1 MTTALVTG
9 GAGFIGSN
17 LCDRLLAEGKR
28 VVAIDDLSS
37 GRIGNLV
44 EARAYGKQF
53 TFYNVDVRA
62 DGLPTIFERHQPEVV
77 YHLAARPE
85 AQSLADPT
93 TDASVAVMGLLNV
106 LECAA
111 SQGAAKL
118 VFASSASV
126 YGETRK
132 LPSREIAIPSSR
144 PLTPAGVARRLT
156 EDYLRFYQRYRGLD
170 YTVLVL
176 ANVYGPRQE
185 SQHGRAVV
193 RAFADR
199 MLAGEQ
205 PLVYGDGNQT
215 RDYVFLDDA
224 VHAFALAAE
233 RGPGRAVN
241 IGTCVETSVVG
252 VYRLLA
258 EITGY
263 RGEPAMG
270 PPATGEP
277 RRSVL
282 DNELAERELGWK
294 PWTHLEDG
302 LAETVAGLRGV

>member
-37 GRIGNLV
+37 GRIANLV
-44 EARAYGKQF
+44 EARAYGQQF

-77 YHLAARPE
+77 FHLAARPE
-85 AQSLADPT
+85 ADSVIDPP
-93 TDASVAVMGLLNV
+93 TDASVSIMGLLNV
-106 LECAA
+106 LECSAGV
-111 SQGAAKL
+111 GAQKL

-126 YGETRK
+126 YGDTRK
-132 LPSREIAIPSSR
+132 LPARETSIPSSR
-144 PLTPAGVARRLT
+144 PLTPAGVARRLA
-156 EDYLRFYQRYRGLD
+156 EDYLRFYQRYRGIEF
-170 YTVLVL
+170 TALVL
-176 ANVYGPRQE
+176 GNVYGPRQV
-185 SQHGRAVV
+185 SDGGRGVV
-193 RAFADR
+193 RALAES

-205 PLVYGDGNQT
+205 PTVYGDGNQT
-215 RDYVFLDDA
+215 RDFVFLDDA
-224 VHAFALAAE
+224 VHAFALAGE
-233 RGPGRAVN
+233 RGSGRAVN
-241 IGTCVETSVVG
+241 IGTSVETSVVAI
-252 VYRLLA
+252 YRNLA
-258 EITGY
+258 QLTGY
-263 RGEPAMG
+263 RGEPAFG
-270 PPATGEP
+270 PLPKGEV

-302 LAETVAGLRGV
+302 LAETVSGLRGV

>member
-1 MTTALVTG
+1 MTTALITG

-44 EARAYGKQF
+44 EARAYGQQF
-53 TFYNVDVRA
+53 TFYNVDVRT

-77 YHLAARPE
+77 FHLAARPE
-85 AQSLADPT
+85 ADSVTDPP
-93 TDASVAVMGLLNV
+93 TDASVSVMGLLNV
-106 LECAA
+106 LECSVGVG
-111 SQGAAKL
+111 SQKL

-126 YGETRK
+126 YGDTRK
-132 LPSREIAIPSSR
+132 LPARETSIPSSR
-144 PLTPAGVARRLT
+144 PLTPGGVARRLA
-156 EDYLRFYQRYRGLD
+156 EDYLRFYQRYRGIEF
-170 YTVLVL
+170 TALVL
-176 ANVYGPRQE
+176 GNVYGPRQVSE
-185 SQHGRAVV
+185 GGRGVV

-199 MLAGEQ
+199 MLGGEQ
-205 PLVYGDGNQT
+205 PTVHGDGNQT
-215 RDYVFLDDA
+215 RDFVFIDDA

-233 RGPGRAVN
+233 RGSGRAVN
-241 IGTCVETSVVG
+241 IGTSVETSVVAI
-252 VYRLLA
+252 YRNLA
-258 EITGY
+258 QLTGF
-263 RGEPAMG
+263 RGEPAFG
-270 PPATGEP
+270 PLPKGEV

>member
-44 EARAYGKQF
+44 EARAYGQQF
-53 TFYNVDVRA
+53 TFYNVDIRA

-77 YHLAARPE
+77 FHLAARPE
-85 AQSLADPT
+85 SDSLADPP
-93 TDASVAVMGLLNV
+93 TDASVSVMGLLNV
-106 LECAA
+106 LEC
-111 SQGAAKL
+111 GAAVGTQKV

-132 LPSREIAIPSSR
+132 LPARESIIPSAR
-144 PLTPAGVARRLT
+144 PLTPGGVAKRLS
-156 EDYLRFYQRYRGLD
+156 EDYLRFYQRYRGID
-170 YTVLVL
+170 FTSLVL
-176 ANVYGPRQE
+176 GNVYGPRQLGE
-185 SQHGRAVV
+185 DGRGVV
-193 RAFADR
+193 RALADR

-205 PLVYGDGNQT
+205 PVVHGDGNQT
-215 RDYVFLDDA
+215 RDFVFIDDA
-224 VHAFALAAE
+224 VHAFALAGE
-233 RGPGRAVN
+233 RGAGKAVN
-241 IGTCVETSVVG
+241 IGTGVETSVVSIF
-252 VYRLLA
+252 RALA
-258 EITGY
+258 ALTGF
-263 RGEPAMG
+263 RGEPGFG
-270 PPATGEP
+270 PQPKGEV

>member
-28 VVAIDDLSS
+28 IVAIDDLST

-44 EARAYGKQF
+44 EARAYGQQF
-53 TFYNVDVRA
+53 TFYNVDIRA

-77 YHLAARPE
+77 FHLAARPE
-85 AQSLADPT
+85 PDSVTDPA
-93 TDASVAVMGLLNV
+93 TDASVSVMGLLNV

-111 SQGAAKL
+111 GVGAQKL

-132 LPSREIAIPSSR
+132 LPARETIIPSSR
-144 PLTPAGVARRLT
+144 PLVPGGVAKRLS
-156 EDYLRFYQRYRGLD
+156 EDYLRFYQRYKGIEF
-170 YTVLVL
+170 TSLVL
-176 ANVYGPRQE
+176 GNVYGPRQAGE
-185 SQHGRAVV
+185 DGRGVV
-193 RAFADR
+193 RVLAER
-199 MLAGEQ
+199 MLGGEQ
-205 PLVYGDGNQT
+205 PIVNGDGNQT
-215 RDYVFLDDA
+215 RDFVFIDDA
-224 VHAFALAAE
+224 VHAFALAGE
-233 RGPGRAVN
+233 RGSGRAVN
-241 IGTCVETSVVG
+241 IGTGVETSVVSIF
-252 VYRLLA
+252 RNLA
-258 EITGY
+258 GLTGY
-263 RGEPAMG
+263 RGEPGFG
-270 PPATGEP
+270 PQPKGEP

>member
-9 GAGFIGSN
+9 GSGFIGSH

-44 EARAYGKQF
+44 EARGYGKQF

-77 YHLAARPE
+77 HHLAARPE
-85 AQSLADPT
+85 ADSLSDPA
-93 TDASVAVMGLLNV
+93 TDASVSVMGLLNV

-111 SQGAAKL
+111 AAGTAKI

-132 LPSREIAIPSSR
+132 LPSREIAIPSSK
-144 PLTPAGVARRLT
+144 PLSPGGVARRLA
-156 EDYLRFYQRYRGLD
+156 EDYLRYYQRYRGLD

-185 SQHGRAVV
+185 SIEGRAVV

-205 PLVYGDGNQT
+205 PSVYGDGNQT
-215 RDYVFLDDA
+215 RDFVFIDDA
-224 VHAFALAAE
+224 IHAFALAAE
-233 RGPGRAVN
+233 RGSGRAVN
-241 IGTCVETSVVG
+241 IGTSVETSVVG
-252 VYRLLA
+252 IYRMLGEL
-258 EITGY
+258 TGY
-263 RGEPAMG
+263 RGEPSLG
-270 PPATGEP
+270 PPAKGEP

>member
-1 MTTALVTG
+1 MTTSLVTG

-28 VVAIDDLSS
+28 VIAIDDLSS

-85 AQSLADPT
+85 AESLTDPT

-111 SQGAAKL
+111 SQSAAKV

-144 PLTPAGVARRLT
+144 PLTPGGVARRLT

-205 PLVYGDGNQT
+205 PVVYGDGNQT

-233 RGPGRAVN
+233 RGSGRAVN
-241 IGTCVETSVVG
+241 IGTSVETSVVG

-258 EITGY
+258 ELTGY

-302 LAETVAGLRGV
+302 LAETVAGLRGI

>member
-1 MTTALVTG
+1 VTTALVTG

-44 EARAYGKQF
+44 EARGYGKQF

-77 YHLAARPE
+77 HHLAARPE
-85 AQSLADPT
+85 ADSLSDPA
-93 TDASVAVMGLLNV
+93 TDASVSVMGLLNV

-111 SQGAAKL
+111 TAGTGKI

-132 LPSREIAIPSSR
+132 LPSREIAIPSSK
-144 PLTPAGVARRLT
+144 PLSPGGVARRLA
-156 EDYLRFYQRYRGLD
+156 EDYLRYYQRYRGLD

-185 SQHGRAVV
+185 SIEGRAVV

-205 PLVYGDGNQT
+205 PSVYGDGNQT
-215 RDYVFLDDA
+215 RDFVFIDDA
-224 VHAFALAAE
+224 IHAFSLAAE
-233 RGPGRAVN
+233 RGSGRAVN
-241 IGTCVETSVVG
+241 IGTSVETSVVG
-252 VYRLLA
+252 IYRMLGEL
-258 EITGY
+258 TGY
-263 RGEPAMG
+263 RGEPSLG
-270 PPATGEP
+270 PTAKGEP

>member
-1 MTTALVTG
+1 MSTVLVTG

-28 VVAIDDLSS
+28 VVAMDDLST
-37 GRIGNLV
+37 GRIANLV
-44 EARAYGKQF
+44 DARAYGQQF

-62 DGLPTIFERHQPEVV
+62 DGLGTIVERHRPDLV

-85 AQSLADPT
+85 GQSMADPM
-93 TDASVAVMGLLNV
+93 TDATVSVMGLLNV

-111 SQGAAKL
+111 AAGAQKI

-126 YGETRK
+126 YGDTRK
-132 LPSREIAIPSSR
+132 LPARESAIASSR
-144 PLTPAGVARRLT
+144 PLTPRAVAQKLA

-170 YTVLVL
+170 FTSLVL
-176 ANVYGPRQE
+176 ANVYGPRQV
-185 SQHGRAVV
+185 SDGGRSVV
-193 RAFADR
+193 RAFVEN

-205 PLVYGDGNQT
+205 PVVYGDGNQT
-215 RDYVFLDDA
+215 RDMVFIDDA
-224 VHAFALAAE
+224 VHALSLGGE
-233 RGPGRAVN
+233 RGSGRAVN
-241 IGTCVETSVVG
+241 IGTGVETSVVS
-252 VYRLLA
+252 VFRALA
-258 EITGY
+258 ELTAF
-263 RGEPAMG
+263 RGDPAF
-270 PPATGEP
+270 AAQAKGEM

-302 LAETVAGLRGV
+302 LAETVAALKGV